1 MSRESPAHRGQSTL
15 SVGARPPTP
24 ALPGRFPS
32 WVGARLCLVALA
44 AAATASAGRSSLA
57 GDARIVEVDGKT
69 TVLRAPRKGERGAGG
84 GAGALVNGSFDSG
97 LAGWTAGEEGGKVAP
112 GSVSVEGGAAVLRE
126 GDSFLVTLSQEL
138 EIPANAASL
147 TFEIGLSPGLDTTLG
162 EGIPDAFEVS
172 LLDGQGSPITDSWSS
187 AASSFFNL
195 QESGATNLGA
205 GVTWDGARV
214 TLDLSSARVGPATL
228 FVDLIGA
235 DLDVGSSV
243 RFDAAELGVA
253 GSAGFIRGNSNLDGT
268 VNITDPIFTLNYL
281 FLGTSTVTC
290 LDAADAN
297 DDGQVNITDPIYVLG
312 YLFLGSDP
320 IPSPFPTCGLDPG
333 PEDGLGCAPCSCP
346 VSEGGECP

>member
-1 MSRESPAHRGQSTL
+1 MSRESPAHHGQSIL

-24 ALPGRFPS
+24 ALPGHLPS
-32 WVGARLCLVALA
+32 WAVARLCLVALA
-44 AAATASAGRSSLA
+44 AVATSSAGQRSLA
-57 GDARIVEVDGKT
+57 GDARIVQIDGQS
-69 TVLRAPRKGERGAGG
+69 TVLRAPWKEERGSGG
-84 GAGALVNGSFDSG
+84 GAESLVNGSFDDG
-97 LAGWTAGEEGGKVAP
+97 LTGWTTAEEGGDVAP

-126 GDSFLVTLSQEL
+126 GDSFLVTLSREI

-147 TFEIGLSPGLDTTLG
+147 TFEIDLSPGLDTTFR

-172 LLDGQGSPITDSWSS
+172 LLDGQGAPVTDAWSS

-214 TLDLSSARVGPATL
+214 TLDLSGARSGPATL

-235 DLDVGSSV
+235 DLDDGSLV
-243 RFDAAELGVA
+243 RFDAVALGT
-253 GSAGFIRGNSNLDGT
+253 GSGEGFIRGNSNLDGT

-281 FLGTSTVTC
+281 FLGTTEVTC
-290 LDAADAN
+290 LDAADADN
-297 DDGQVNITDPIYVLG
+297 DGKVNITDPIYVLG

-320 IPSPFPTCGLDPG
+320 IPPPFPACGLDQG

-346 VSEGGECP
+346 GSDGGECP